1 MRFDQAWETVDA
13 DGVRG
18 TDEND
23 RPLALNGRHTGTITV
38 VKEQN
43 KDWAIGTG
51 NPGGTVLTVKIDLGP
66 DVRPV
71 WDSIRIH
78 WRHKIVELCQSA
90 RVAPPVVGVDWKEK
104 SLIKQKV
111 VVETATETGRNGEYV
126 TVRRYLA
133 QTELPPP
140 APAAEP
146 PKASQGKPRAQ
157 KAQEGDAPSGGED
170 DIPF

>member
-23 RPLALNGRHTGTITV
+23 RPLAPVGRHVGTIAWAG
-38 VKEQN
+38 EQ
-43 KDWAIGTG
+43 KKPFAVGTG
-51 NPGGTVLTVKIDLGP
+51 NPDGLVVTVKIDLG
-66 DVRPV
+66 RKYRQI
-71 WDSIRIH
+71 WDSIRIQ

-90 RVAPPVVGVDWKEK
+90 RVDLPVVGADWREK
-104 SLIKQKV
+104 VLVNQSVI
-111 VVETATETGRNGEYV
+111 VETAIETGRNGEYV

-146 PKASQGKPRAQ
+146 PKASQGKPQAK
-157 KAQEGDAPSGGED
+157 KAPEGDAPSGGED